1 MFNVIL
7 ENGYFLNACRVGGFV
22 GGIDVESLPNET
34 DETRKKAYKLVNGQW
49 VFDETKYQELL
60 KEQAVIDKQIKDED
74 RKFEIQE
81 RLNQLSQDFV
91 QVWCGAEIP
100 DINTRIAEFQL
111 LHNELRTLNGK
122 EPRAYLHENPENTEN
137 TVDENV

>member
-1 MFNVIL
+1 MKLLGIEVTEKEFD
-7 ENGYFLNACRVGGFV
+7 FLFSEQAKGKELKV
-22 GGIDVESLPNET
+22 
-34 DETRKKAYKLVNGQW
+34 VNGK
-49 VFDETKYQELL
+49 VVAVEHEVTQEELN
-60 KEQAVIDKQIKDED
+60 EQ
-74 RKFEIQE
+74 RKFEIQT

-100 DINTRIAEFQL
+100 DVNTRIVEFQL
-111 LHNELRTLNGK
+111 LHNELRILNGK

>member
-1 MFNVIL
+1 MKL
-7 ENGYFLNACRVGGFV
+7 L
-22 GGIDVESLPNET
+22 GIEMSMQEFDYLICEQNKGKELKVVDGKVVAVEHEVT
-34 DETRKKAYKLVNGQW
+34 E
-49 VFDETKYQELL
+49 EEL
-60 KEQAVIDKQIKDED
+60 KEQ
-74 RKFEIQE
+74 RKFEIRE

-100 DINTRIAEFQL
+100 DINTRIIEFQL